1 MELATKR
8 KPEII
13 TMDGIDYP
21 LDEFTDKGRYLLN
34 QCRDLEDQLNIAR
47 MRQDQID
54 VGLQAFTR
62 LLKEELEDPT
72 EDDE

>member
-1 MELATKR
+1 
-8 KPEII
+8 
-13 TMDGIDYP
+13 
-21 LDEFTDKGRYLLN
+21 
-34 QCRDLEDQLNIAR
+34 

>member
-1 MELATKR
+1 MELVSKK

-13 TMDGIDYP
+13 TMDDVDYP
-21 LDEFTDKGRYLLN
+21 LDEFTNKARYLLN

-47 MRQDQID
+47 MKADQAD
-54 VGLQAFTR
+54 VCLQSFTS

-72 EDDE
+72 ED